1 MKINLSKIFR
11 YILIILINT
20 LCIFVLQ
27 YYVNLQTN
35 ITKSLSDLKTAIF
48 FDNSGW
54 NSVTDSDTESE
65 ADTENTDKD
74 NDVVSKISSNSKLK
88 NIEIINSTDFDKF
101 AEINSELD
109 NSIPKESVSFPDFM
123 LVNITDVNSIAE
135 MENLKREILNIEK
148 VEDFVYDQ
156 TAYKMFF
163 DDKRLLSKYQKIFK
177 YIFFIT
183 IILFVMKFLF
193 FMIKG
198 LYKDTCLEIVCGL
211 LLSLAAY
218 ALICLTTI
226 FYQDNIF
233 VLNGQIL
240 YILVPF
246 SSMVTLL
253 TKESNA

>member
-11 YILIILINT
+11 YILIILISI

-35 ITKSLSDLKTAIF
+35 ISESLSNLKIAIF
-48 FDNSGW
+48 FDNSGS
-54 NSVTDSDTESE
+54 NMLGADVDTE
-65 ADTENTDKD
+65 TITNTDND
-74 NDVVSKISSNSKLK
+74 NNNVISKISSNKKIK

-101 AEINSELD
+101 AEINYELD
-109 NSIPKESVSFPDFM
+109 DTIPKDSILFPDFI
-123 LVNITDVNSIAE
+123 LANITNVNSINE
-135 MENLKREILNIEK
+135 LENLKNEILNIEK

-156 TAYKMFF
+156 KAYKMFF
-163 DDKRLLSKYQKIFK
+163 DNKKLLNKYKKIFK

-183 IILFVMKFLF
+183 IVLFIMKFLF

-198 LYKDTCLEIVCGL
+198 LYKDTFLEITCGL
-211 LLSLAAY
+211 LLGLIAY

-240 YILVPF
+240 YILIPF

>member
-11 YILIILINT
+11 YILIILISI

-27 YYVNLQTN
+27 YYINLQTN
-35 ITKSLSDLKTAIF
+35 ISASLSNLKIAIF
-48 FDNSGW
+48 FDNSGS
-54 NSVTDSDTESE
+54 NMIGDDVDTETIT
-65 ADTENTDKD
+65 DTD
-74 NDVVSKISSNSKLK
+74 NDNNVIFKISSNKKIK

-101 AEINSELD
+101 SEINYELD
-109 NSIPKESVSFPDFM
+109 DTIPKDSIIFPDFI
-123 LVNITDVNSIAE
+123 LANITNVNSINE
-135 MENLKREILNIEK
+135 LENLKSEILNIEK

-156 TAYKMFF
+156 KAYKMFF
-163 DDKRLLSKYQKIFK
+163 DNKKLLNKYKKIFK

-183 IILFVMKFLF
+183 IVLFIMKFLF

-198 LYKDTCLEIVCGL
+198 LYKDTFLEIACGL
-211 LLSLAAY
+211 LLGLVAY
-218 ALICLTTI
+218 ALICVATI

-240 YILVPF
+240 YILIPF